1 MPQQPVSQQPT
12 SQQPVNLEDVGMSRA
27 LRKVVVFS
35 SGGPFLEGYVLGII
49 GVALVHMGPD
59 LGINEHWSG
68 LLGAA
73 ALVGVFVGAIAGG
86 WVTDLIGRRKMFVI
100 DLILIGVLSLLC
112 MVVST
117 PGQLFVLRLA
127 IGVVIGAD
135 YPIATSMIAEFTPR
149 KYRAMA
155 MGAIAA
161 VWYLGANV
169 AYVVGYLFDNVTRG
183 WTWMLGSSV
192 IPCVIILIGRWSV
205 PESPRWL
212 YSKGRT
218 EEAAEVVRGLY
229 GQDVEL
235 GLQPEPTRTKFSKV
249 FSRPY
254 LWRVLFVGVIWL
266 CQAIPMFA
274 MYTYGPQISN
284 AFRLGEGRNALL
296 GEMVVGTFFLIG
308 TIPAMFL
315 AESLGRRK
323 LVIGSFAVMTV
334 ALAVLGAIPAPST
347 LVILICFALY
357 ALFSGGPGNLQWLYP
372 NELFPT
378 DIRGSAM
385 GVAMAVSRIG
395 TVVSIY
401 ILPGFIAR
409 QGMGAT
415 MIAGAIISAVGFVV
429 SLVWAPETRGHDLSE
444 TSAPQFKGR

>member
-1 MPQQPVSQQPT
+1 
-12 SQQPVNLEDVGMSRA
+12 
-27 LRKVVVFS
+27 
-35 SGGPFLEGYVLGII
+35 
-49 GVALVHMGPD
+49 
-59 LGINEHWSG
+59 
-68 LLGAA
+68 
-73 ALVGVFVGAIAGG
+73 
-86 WVTDLIGRRKMFVI
+86 
-100 DLILIGVLSLLC
+100 
-112 MVVST
+112 
-117 PGQLFVLRLA
+117 
-127 IGVVIGAD
+127 
-135 YPIATSMIAEFTPR
+135 
-149 KYRAMA
+149 

-323 LVIGSFAVMTV
+323 LVIGSSRDDGGTGRAGCDPGTQHPGDPDLLRAVRPVLRRAGQPAV
-334 ALAVLGAIPAPST
+334 AV
-347 LVILICFALY
+347 
-357 ALFSGGPGNLQWLYP
+357 
-372 NELFPT
+372 
-378 DIRGSAM
+378 
-385 GVAMAVSRIG
+385 
-395 TVVSIY
+395 
-401 ILPGFIAR
+401 
-409 QGMGAT
+409 
-415 MIAGAIISAVGFVV
+415 
-429 SLVWAPETRGHDLSE
+429 
-444 TSAPQFKGR
+444 PQ

>member
-183 WTWMLGSSV
+183 WTWMLGS
-192 IPCVIILIGRWSV
+192 
-205 PESPRWL
+205 
-212 YSKGRT
+212 
-218 EEAAEVVRGLY
+218 
-229 GQDVEL
+229 
-235 GLQPEPTRTKFSKV
+235 
-249 FSRPY
+249 
-254 LWRVLFVGVIWL
+254 
-266 CQAIPMFA
+266 
-274 MYTYGPQISN
+274 
-284 AFRLGEGRNALL
+284 
-296 GEMVVGTFFLIG
+296 
-308 TIPAMFL
+308 
-315 AESLGRRK
+315 
-323 LVIGSFAVMTV
+323 
-334 ALAVLGAIPAPST
+334 
-347 LVILICFALY
+347 
-357 ALFSGGPGNLQWLYP
+357 
-372 NELFPT
+372 
-378 DIRGSAM
+378 
-385 GVAMAVSRIG
+385 
-395 TVVSIY
+395 
-401 ILPGFIAR
+401 
-409 QGMGAT
+409 
-415 MIAGAIISAVGFVV
+415 
-429 SLVWAPETRGHDLSE
+429 
-444 TSAPQFKGR
+444 